1 MEPLPNPIPAPLDR
15 YRGRV
20 LPEWVDYNGH
30 MNVAYYVL
38 AFDHATD
45 VMFDFLGFDEAYRN
59 RTGCSLFMLE
69 QHVTYVEEVKLGDP
83 LRITTDVLGYDAKR
97 LHNFHRMY
105 HAEKGYLAATTE
117 LMGLHVDLNA
127 RRGCPFPP
135 ELLKRVE
142 AVAAAHAGLPRAP
155 ELGRGIAL
163 RSSRPKA
170 AQ

>member
-1 MEPLPNPIPAPLDR
+1 MEPLPDPIPAPLDR

-38 AFDHATD
+38 AFDQATD
-45 VMFDFLGFDEAYRN
+45 VLFDFLGFDEAYRQ
-59 RTGCSLFMLE
+59 RTGCSLFALE
-69 QHVTYVEEVKLGDP
+69 QHVSHFDEVRLGDR
-83 LRITTDVLGYDAKR
+83 LRITTQVLGHDAKR
-97 LHNFHRMY
+97 LHHFHRMY

-117 LMGLHVDLNA
+117 LMGLHVDLTQ
-127 RRGCPFPP
+127 RRGCPYPP
-135 ELLKRVE
+135 ELLARLE

-155 ELGRGIAL
+155 ETGRGIAL
-163 RSSRPKA
+163 PAAKSRA